1 MDDLLRD
8 FKGWASTTVRTLNH
22 AELTFFEN
30 VISIVIIR
38 YRLKLAR
45 FITTVE
51 SGAIKHSLFHRVQL
65 VNILNWFT
73 TIFTLA
79 VSCKTLTWTTNQLM
93 TFCTVTCF
101 NSS

>member
-8 FKGWASTTVRTLNH
+8 FKGWASTTVRALNH

-51 SGAIKHSLFHRVQL
+51 SGAVKHS
-65 VNILNWFT
+65 
-73 TIFTLA
+73 
-79 VSCKTLTWTTNQLM
+79 
-93 TFCTVTCF
+93 
-101 NSS
+101 

>member
-1 MDDLLRD
+1 VDDLLRD
-8 FKGWASTTVRTLNH
+8 FKGWAPTSVRTLNH

-30 VISIVIIR
+30 VIGIVVIR
-38 YRLKLAR
+38 YRLKFAR

-51 SGAIKHSLFHRVQL
+51 SGAVKHCLFHRVQL

-79 VSCKTLTWTTNQLM
+79 VSCKTLTRTTN
-93 TFCTVTCF
+93 
-101 NSS
+101 